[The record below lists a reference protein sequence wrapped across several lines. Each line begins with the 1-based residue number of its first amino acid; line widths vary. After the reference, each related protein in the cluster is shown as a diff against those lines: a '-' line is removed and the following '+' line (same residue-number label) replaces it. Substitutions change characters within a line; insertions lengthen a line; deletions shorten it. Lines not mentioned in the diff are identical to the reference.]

1 MEVKDKKYL
10 GKPVNQLDGRL
21 TKLDFSR
28 ENRHK
33 VNQIINNVW
42 KTLFDNNI
50 EFWWEFNSL
59 SDSISLYLDEK
70 KWDLV
75 ENLLTAFN

>member
-1 MEVKDKKYL
+1 
-10 GKPVNQLDGRL
+10 
-21 TKLDFSR
+21 
-28 ENRHK
+28 
-33 VNQIINNVW
+33 
-42 KTLFDNNI
+42 LFDNNI